1 MLRALGL
8 ALHHNAR
15 GTVGETHRRIGLVD
29 VLTPGATG
37 AIGIHAQ
44 VRRVDLDV
52 DAVVDLRRDEHRGK
66 RGMAPIARIERR
78 FAHQAMHAGFGAQ
91 PTEGVGAV
99 EADRGAFDTGH
110 FAARGLDQLRGK
122 SLGFAPAQ
130 IHAQEHF
137 GPVLSFGAARA
148 GLNIQK
154 GMVRIRGAAEHA
166 AKFQF
171 GQQRAQGFDV
181 LGEVAERR
189 PVAFLGGQLQQIE
202 SVRGAAVEFIDR
214 AHHRL
219 QGDALTPQFLRAPG
233 IAPNAGLGEF
243 KFDFG
248 EPFAAP
254 GEVKDT
260 PSARPCALRCP

>member
-1 MLRALGL
+1 
-8 ALHHNAR
+8 
-15 GTVGETHRRIGLVD
+15 
-29 VLTPGATG
+29 
-37 AIGIHAQ
+37 
-44 VRRVDLDV
+44 
-52 DAVVDLRRDEHRGK
+52 
-66 RGMAPIARIERR
+66 MAPIARIERR
-78 FAHQAMHAGFGAQ
+78 FAHQAVHAGFRAQ
-91 PTEGVGAV
+91 PTEGVSAV
-99 EADRGAFDTGH
+99 EAHRGTLDTGH
-110 FAARGLDQLRGK
+110 FAAGGLDQLGGK
-122 SLGFAPAQ
+122 PLGFAPAQ

-137 GPVLSFGAARA
+137 GPVLRFGAARA

-171 GQQRAQGFDV
+171 GQQRAQRFDV
-181 LGEVAERR
+181 LGEVTERR
-189 PVAFLGGQLQQIE
+189 LVAFLGGQFQQIE
-202 SVRGAAVEFIDR
+202 SVRGAAVEFIDG

-219 QGDALTPQFLRAPG
+219 QGGAFTAQFLRALR

-248 EPFAAP
+248 EPFAAL